1 MLERE
6 PRLGL
11 LSETRA
17 ILAQAEDL
25 TGTPIRLIADPSL
38 GDLAQARLVLAREP
52 GASHEIRFKLTPK
65 DAPSRDHLIAHECG
79 HLLRLW
85 FAPPEER
92 FLGAVHAEE
101 RRTAARKIRPQ
112 LEQLERLGLP
122 DAAIRQVFDL
132 WHQGMVL
139 QLANAPA
146 DLRIEDWLYRDHPAL
161 HASQRHSLGRMLER
175 YVLAQ
180 FDRRLVTAPPLI
192 RGANAELNAATALRY
207 AGLFSD
213 DSFIRHYPLYI
224 INRAQRLLREALD
237 GPDDGHQGDRRL
249 TDHWAQRYGLRGWY
263 RWVLVD
269 RAGGLRHALDS
280 LSDEPGEDAPGAEKS
295 RGGSQPA

>member
-1 MLERE
+1 MVERQHHDD
-6 PRLGL
+6 L
-11 LSETRA
+11 LRETRT
-17 ILAQAEDL
+17 ILSQAEEL

-52 GASHEIRFKLTPK
+52 GAPHEIRFKLTPK

-79 HLLRLW
+79 HLFRLW
-85 FAPPEER
+85 SAPPEER
-92 FLGAVHAEE
+92 FLAAVHAEE
-101 RRTAARKIRPQ
+101 RRVAARKVRPQ

-122 DAAIRQVFDL
+122 DAAIRQVFDI
-132 WHQGMVL
+132 WHQGIVL
-139 QLANAPA
+139 QLTNAPA

-161 HASQRHSLGRMLER
+161 HASQRYSLGRLLER

-180 FDRRLVTAPPLI
+180 FYRRMVTAPPLI

-224 INRAQRLLREALD
+224 INRSQRLLREALE

-263 RWVLVD
+263 RWIPVD
-269 RAGGLRHALDS
+269 QAGSLRHALDF
-280 LSDEPGEDAPGAEKS
+280 LSDEPGEDAPQIEEP
-295 RGGSQPA
+295 RGGRETR